1 MSSRIHADMLQ
12 AAKERTRERE
22 YLPRSAKKMTP
33 VRRSV
38 PIDSMTSDENVDSP
52 PLSNQSHAKETLM
65 IEVQTN
71 IQIFRLHRI
80 DSSTEEFTIGKTS
93 SLNSSIIPSFIS
105 DCGIT
110 FIWNDPNLALA
121 AGGKYYSTHPAVVR
135 YNPKMGRP
143 DYERWPDNLVV
154 GENVFDPA
162 WKILNSSNVDVIKS
176 FTTILNSELGTVHN
190 FMHVQA
196 TVHQTLDLHSFP
208 FDHQKIIVRLQSEHS
223 DQVMRFVPFTDGRRP
238 VIYDKNKSS
247 EWKLD
252 PAGFRPM
259 FLDFQVPKQAA
270 SSGTTAARFHSSR
283 FFYSC
288 DKYIYIHILL
298 LLVS

>member
-1 MSSRIHADMLQ
+1 
-12 AAKERTRERE
+12 
-22 YLPRSAKKMTP
+22 
-33 VRRSV
+33 
-38 PIDSMTSDENVDSP
+38 
-52 PLSNQSHAKETLM
+52 
-65 IEVQTN
+65 
-71 IQIFRLHRI
+71 
-80 DSSTEEFTIGKTS
+80 
-93 SLNSSIIPSFIS
+93 
-105 DCGIT
+105 
-110 FIWNDPNLALA
+110 
-121 AGGKYYSTHPAVVR
+121 VR

-176 FTTILNSELGTVHN
+176 FTTILDSALGTVHN

-223 DQVMRFVPFTDGRRP
+223 DEVMRFVPFTDGRRP

-252 PAGFRPM
+252 PVGFKPM
-259 FLDFQVPKQAA
+259 FLDFQVAKQAA
-270 SSGTTAARFHSSR
+270 SSGEATNHTPSRTFNYLIVCVLCVCLAGVSYACIECIFHAVRRPEWYIWNVILISFCIVFSSFSL
-283 FFYSC
+283 FFVPA
-288 DKYIYIHILL
+288 DHIAERLSIL
-298 LLVS
+298 FT

>member
-1 MSSRIHADMLQ
+1 
-12 AAKERTRERE
+12 
-22 YLPRSAKKMTP
+22 
-33 VRRSV
+33 
-38 PIDSMTSDENVDSP
+38 
-52 PLSNQSHAKETLM
+52 
-65 IEVQTN
+65 
-71 IQIFRLHRI
+71 
-80 DSSTEEFTIGKTS
+80 
-93 SLNSSIIPSFIS
+93 
-105 DCGIT
+105 
-110 FIWNDPNLALA
+110 
-121 AGGKYYSTHPAVVR
+121 VR

-176 FTTILNSELGTVHN
+176 FTTILDSALGTVHN

-223 DQVMRFVPFTDGRRP
+223 DEVMRFVPFTDGRRP

-252 PAGFRPM
+252 PVGFKPM
-259 FLDFQVPKQAA
+259 FLDFQVAKQAA
-270 SSGTTAARFHSSR
+270 SSGNATTHMPSR
-283 FFYSC
+283 T
-288 DKYIYIHILL
+288 LL
-298 LLVS
+298 HLIVCVWQE